1 MPNHQELSR
10 RKLLGALGGVGLASV
25 GSGLGTSAYLNDTET
40 SSDNEVVAGELDLK
54 VDWQEHYYRGKQI
67 DGVRTLGGSARP
79 QDGEWGLP
87 WPEDP
92 QVIAST
98 DEAVYDL
105 MDTTSVDAWPD
116 EDGDGVQDLI
126 LSREQLRQEY
136 SLDSP
141 EEIEARYRRQF
152 ADLPDD
158 VSGRKPLIDLADV
171 KPGDWGEV
179 TFSLHLFDNPGYL
192 WLLGALEGSSENEIV
207 EPEKESGDDDQA
219 VELLDEIQVAI
230 WHDDGDNIAEDDEV
244 VYSPHS
250 VDSGT
255 TIRLSGEEALVVRG
269 TLREVLDALADGIPL
284 DADPSTPKREC
295 FPNSTTRYLGFAWW
309 LPHEVGNEVQTDS
322 VTFDL
327 GFYTEQ
333 CRHNDGEGSPP
344 KPGGE

>member
-1 MPNHQELSR
+1 
-10 RKLLGALGGVGLASV
+10 
-25 GSGLGTSAYLNDTET
+25 
-40 SSDNEVVAGELDLK
+40 
-54 VDWQEHYYRGKQI
+54 
-67 DGVRTLGGSARP
+67 
-79 QDGEWGLP
+79 
-87 WPEDP
+87 
-92 QVIAST
+92 
-98 DEAVYDL
+98 VYEL

-141 EEIEARYRRQF
+141 EEIEARYRAQF

-158 VSGRKPLIDLADV
+158 ISGRKPLIDLADV

-179 TFSLHLFDNPGYL
+179 TFSLHLFDNPGYF
-192 WLLGALEGSSENEIV
+192 WLLGALKGSSENEIV

-219 VELLDEIQVAI
+219 VELLDEVQVAI
-230 WHDDGDNIAEDDEV
+230 WHDDGDNIAEDDEWV
-244 VYSPHS
+244 HSPHA
-250 VDSGT
+250 VDSET
-255 TIRLSGEEALVVRG
+255 TIRLTGEEALVVRG